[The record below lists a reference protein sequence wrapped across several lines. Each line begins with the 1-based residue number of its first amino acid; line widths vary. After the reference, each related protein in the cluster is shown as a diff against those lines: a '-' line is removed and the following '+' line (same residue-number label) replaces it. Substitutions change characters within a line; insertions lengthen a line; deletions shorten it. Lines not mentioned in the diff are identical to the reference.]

1 MILGLFSLSAYTT
14 LHVIISL
21 IAIGAGVV
29 VAVGMLTGKRLDGW
43 AFAFLLFTILT
54 SLTGFGFPFENVTP
68 GIIVGVLSLVFLLL
82 AVLAL
87 YLHQL
92 GGAWRW
98 VYVVAA
104 MVALWF
110 NVFVLI
116 AQGFMKV
123 PALNAL
129 APTQSEPPFL
139 IAQLVAL
146 AIFIVLTAVAVRK
159 FHPPAAA

>member
-1 MILGLFSLSAYTT
+1 MVLGVFSLSAYTT

-21 IAIGAGVV
+21 IAIAAGLVV
-29 VAVGMLTGKRLDGW
+29 LFGWLAGKRLDGW
-43 AFAFLLFTILT
+43 AFVFLLFTILT
-54 SLTGFGFPFENVTP
+54 SLTGFGFPFERVTP
-68 GIIVGVLSLVFLLL
+68 GIVVGAMSLVVLLL

-87 YLHQL
+87 YLFRL
-92 GGAWRW
+92 AGAWRW
-98 VYVVAA
+98 IYVITA

-116 AQGFMKV
+116 VQSFGKID
-123 PALNAL
+123 ALKAL

-139 IAQLVAL
+139 IAQLVVLAAMVAL
-146 AIFIVLTAVAVRK
+146 TVVAVRK